1 MGSAIAFLLPYVQKY
16 AGRAAAIAVILA
28 IVTGSGFYIRHKI
41 DKGGYDRAVAEYQKR
56 DADTARQ
63 SAELMKLK
71 QHESDQINKS
81 NQERLLNATKIY
93 AERYAHISSNPVIE
107 RVFIRSKA
115 TSCNSDTMPGTGQG
129 RPETKE
135 GAARSFA
142 AELPAA
148 NTRELDKTIRLIET
162 TQAKCELLL
171 NQME

>member
-16 AGRAAAIAVILA
+16 AGRAAAIALILA
-28 IVTGSGFYIRHKI
+28 IVAGSGFYIRYKI

-71 QHESDQINKS
+71 QHEADQVNKL

-93 AERYAHISSNPVIE
+93 AERYSHISSNPVIE

-115 TSCNSDTMPGTGQG
+115 ASCSGNAMPGTGQG
-129 RPETKE
+129 RSETKE

-171 NQME
+171 NQVN

>member
-115 TSCNSDTMPGTGQG
+115 TSCNSDTVPGAGQG
-129 RPETKE
+129 RSETKE
-135 GAARSFA
+135 GIARSFA
-142 AELPAA
+142 AELPTA
-148 NTRELDKTIRLIET
+148 NTRKLDETIRLIET